1 MPTTAPARA
10 RFAPSP
16 TGRSHIGSART
27 ALYDYLLARQTGG
40 QFILRIEDTDRRRFV
55 PGAEQELMEGLRW
68 LGIEWDEG
76 PDVGGPC
83 GPYRQSER
91 GDVYAR
97 AAAGLTARG
106 QAYPCFCSPERLA
119 QMRQEQQKRREPP
132 RYDGRCRELAPSAA
146 QARRDAGEPH
156 VIRFR
161 TPRQG
166 EVVAHDL
173 LRGPIRVACATI
185 DDYILLK
192 SDGSPVYHLA
202 AMVDDHAMGITHVLR
217 SAEWLPTFPLHVL
230 IVQAFEWPEPVWVH
244 LSVFLNPTGKG
255 KMSKRQSGEAGGG
268 EASIYV
274 RDLRELGYLPE
285 AVVNWIALMGWSYDD
300 RRELFG
306 MAELIEL
313 FSLEK
318 LNPSPAAINYSKLDH
333 FNGLYIRAL
342 SDDDLCDRLRPVF
355 GAAGLAPDADLLRR
369 VTPLIRERIRTL
381 DEAVEIAGFFFRP
394 TAPPEP
400 AALIGKDM
408 TAAES
413 AEAARRAADLLEG
426 LPQLT
431 AAAAEAPL
439 RGLADEL
446 GLSAGQLFGILRIA
460 VTGQRVSPPLIE
472 TMELLGRPA
481 VVERIRRAA
490 AALAGAGP

>member
-1 MPTTAPARA
+1 MTPTAPARA

-55 PGAEQELMEGLRW
+55 PGAEEELMEGLRW

-91 GDVYAR
+91 GDLYLR
-97 AAAGLTARG
+97 AARELTARG
-106 QAYPCFCSPERLA
+106 RAYACFCTPERLA
-119 QMRQEQQKRREPP
+119 HMRQEQQKRREPP
-132 RYDGRCRELAPSAA
+132 RYDGLCRDLAPATS
-146 QARRDAGEPH
+146 QARLDAGEPH
-156 VIRFR
+156 VVRFR

-166 EVVAHDL
+166 EVLAHDL
-173 LRGPIRVACATI
+173 LRGPIHVACATI

-192 SDGSPVYHLA
+192 SDGAPVYHLA

-255 KMSKRQSGEAGGG
+255 KMSKRQSGEAGRG

-300 RRELFG
+300 RRERFG
-306 MAELIEL
+306 LTDLIEA

-333 FNGLYIRAL
+333 FNGLYVRAL
-342 SDDDLCDRLRPVF
+342 PDDDLSARLEPVF
-355 GAAGLAPDADLLRR
+355 EAAGLPADPDLLRR
-369 VTPLIRERIRTL
+369 VAPLIRERIRTL

-394 TAPPEP
+394 AVPPDP
-400 AALIGKDM
+400 AALTGKDM
-408 TAAES
+408 TPAQS
-413 AEAARRAADLLEG
+413 AEAARRAAALLAG
-426 LPQLT
+426 LPALT
-431 AAAAEAPL
+431 AQAAEAPL
-439 RGLADEL
+439 RALADDL
-446 GLSAGQLFGILRIA
+446 GLTAGQLFGILRVA
-460 VTGQRVSPPLIE
+460 VTGQRVSPPLVE
-472 TMELLGRPA
+472 TMELLGRDA
-481 VVERIRRAA
+481 VVERIQRAA
-490 AALAGAGP
+490 EALGRVA